1 MMTSEK
7 TVLRELAQRLK
18 QEGFADVR
26 FYIERTER
34 VGVGVLDGKRDS
46 ATRAK
51 ESAYFVEAGKDGKR
65 CCTFFNTLDGMD
77 DVVEQMQISASASQE
92 DYQPLPA
99 FEQEV
104 SYHTDFAPA
113 DELEAIKVLAEAESK
128 AREEKRIAAISNCR
142 YNHSWKE
149 VVLMDENG
157 ACMTD
162 STQVASVSIG
172 VVSREDGDTEIAHG
186 GRSAASLAQIDVNA
200 LAKEVAQMGAQ
211 RLHAKPL
218 ESGRYAVILQNSAA
232 AELLEAYLPI
242 FYASEMQNKMSK
254 LAGKQGEQ
262 IACTDL
268 ELIEDPELPTG
279 RVHRHFDDE
288 GCPVSKK
295 YLIHGGKLESVLYN
309 RRSAAKEE
317 KSGSGN
323 GFKANIQSSVGTGVT
338 NVALQS
344 ASGSYL
350 SMEQL
355 CEKMG
360 SGIIVTDLEGVFA
373 GVNTINGSFSLLSK
387 GMLVENGKP
396 VKPFCEVTIAGNIY
410 TMLEEIEALGDDPAP
425 TASGSQF
432 VQPPSNLHKG
442 LTVSG
447 W

>member
-7 TVLRELAQRLK
+7 TVLCELAQRLK

-92 DYQPLPA
+92 DYQPLPT

-104 SYHTDFAPA
+104 SYHSDFAPA
-113 DELEAIKVLAEAESK
+113 DELEAIKVLAEAESR

-142 YNHSWKE
+142 YNHSRKE

-157 ACMTD
+157 TCMTD

-172 VVSREDGDTEIAHG
+172 VVSREDSDTEIAHG

-200 LAKEVAQMGAQ
+200 LAKEVAQLGAQ

-262 IACTDL
+262 IACADL

-323 GFKANIQSSVGTGVT
+323 GFKADIQSSVGTGVT
-338 NVALQS
+338 NVALHS

-373 GVNTINGSFSLLSK
+373 GVNNINGSFSLLRSSRS
-387 GMLVENGKP
+387 
-396 VKPFCEVTIAGNIY
+396 AR
-410 TMLEEIEALGDDPAP
+410 
-425 TASGSQF
+425 
-432 VQPPSNLHKG
+432 
-442 LTVSG
+442 
-447 W
+447 